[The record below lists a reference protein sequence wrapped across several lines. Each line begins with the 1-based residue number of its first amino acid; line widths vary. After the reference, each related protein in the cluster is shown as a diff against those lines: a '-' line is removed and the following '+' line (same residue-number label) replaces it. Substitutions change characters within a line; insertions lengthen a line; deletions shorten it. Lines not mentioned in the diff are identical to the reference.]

1 MKIIILSL
9 LASCVV
15 SLAQTNAHNSN
26 SPSDKM
32 TPLAATER
40 LFGAAQSGGSAE
52 TVKLWLE
59 KGADINAKDSEGWTP
74 LHNAARS
81 GNVEIIKALL
91 DRGAAV
97 NAKNTNGL
105 TALMFAAGKGQTEA
119 AKLLL
124 EKGADINAKDT
135 DGLTALMGAAL
146 LGQTNAIEFLL
157 EKGADVNAKDN
168 NGETA
173 LMFAAMSGQTNEIK
187 LLLDRGA
194 DINAKDNKGL
204 TALMFAAV
212 QGQTNAIEFLL
223 EKRADV
229 NAKDNNGV
237 TALMKAAGNGNIE
250 VVKLL
255 LARGADINAVTPLGN
270 TTLDLARERGNAA
283 IVQLLQQA
291 AAIPSSASGKPVN
304 AAIVA
309 GTNTDS
315 SGYVTNAILLTP
327 FTVTNSAGV
336 VFTNA
341 VLVKLMPNK
350 FMYKTPGGAMG
361 TLRLDALPEDLL
373 QKIGYDPQAAQ
384 AADEAENHKKT
395 REQQFGQWQRAL
407 AAQQANVPAQRQ
419 SAGSDI
425 SRSIRA
431 FAEKRYPDDY
441 DMQKF
446 VINQQTEAY
455 TDLH

>member
-97 NAKNTNGL
+97 NAKNTNGE
-105 TALMFAAGKGQTEA
+105 TALMV
-119 AKLLL
+119 
-124 EKGADINAKDT
+124 
-135 DGLTALMGAAL
+135 AAL

-173 LMFAAMSGQTNEIK
+173 LMKAA
-187 LLLDRGA
+187 A
-194 DINAKDNKGL
+194 
-204 TALMFAAV
+204 

-455 TDLH
+455 NWVVSVSSPAGVPQEVFEQIKTRAAHRYPDDYDMQKFVINQQTEAYTDLH